1 MRVTRAIKEYIE
13 SRVTQATETQFNEL
27 VQKSKAWNEEHK
39 KQVEKFESIKIDMF
53 EKYALKTVLPKI
65 KKICP
70 KETEVYMDNY
80 YYLRVPSEKTT
91 ADEIFAYK
99 FAQAISDK
107 FGYIKDNPYEK
118 KVDAFNKAR
127 DNKISEIILQLEL
140 GAKKEELEQMLSNI
154 SIEV

>member
-13 SRVTQATETQFNEL
+13 SRVTQATEAQFNEL

-39 KQVEKFESIKIDMF
+39 RQVEKFESIMEDMF

-65 KKICP
+65 KKISP

-80 YYLRVPSEKTT
+80 YSRVPSEKKTK
-91 ADEIFAYK
+91 DEIFAFR
-99 FAQAISDK
+99 FAQAISCK
-107 FGYIKDNPYEK
+107 FGYTKDNPYEK
-118 KVDAFNKAR
+118 KVSAFNKAR

>member
-13 SRVTQATETQFNEL
+13 SRVNQATEAQINEL
-27 VQKSKAWNEEHK
+27 AQKSKAWNEEHK
-39 KQVEKFESIKIDMF
+39 RQVEKFESIMEDMF

-65 KKICP
+65 KKIAP
-70 KETEVYMDNY
+70 KETEVHMDNY
-80 YYLRVPSEKTT
+80 YSHVPSEKKTK
-91 ADEIFAYK
+91 DEIFAFR
-99 FAQAISDK
+99 FAQVISGR
-107 FGYIKDNPYEK
+107 FGYTKDNPYEE

-140 GAKKEELEQMLSNI
+140 GAKREELEQMLSNI